1 MSGNGE
7 KVGMVERVAA
17 AIIRRNDFDF
27 YMSAD
32 EAKAFARAAI
42 EAMREPTEEILEA
55 GYNAPTGAWSEH
67 VDNRHE
73 LIRARMQPAWRAMID
88 AALSAS
94 REEG

>member
-42 EAMREPTEEILEA
+42 EAMREPT
-55 GYNAPTGAWSEH
+55 
-67 VDNRHE
+67 
-73 LIRARMQPAWRAMID
+73 QAMLDQGPPEPYMD
-88 AALSAS
+88 ASVWGKMISTALSAS